1 MTCQRSISN
10 GHCIDEQESPQAEY
24 DRKLLRKLNDLPYG
38 QSTDMPIIDTI
49 SKRRCGEKCVGSL
62 VACCHL

>member
-1 MTCQRSISN
+1 MTCHGSIYSSR
-10 GHCIDEQESPQAEY
+10 GIDEQESPRAES

-38 QSTDMPIIDTI
+38 RSTDMPIIDTI

-62 VACCHL
+62 VACCNL